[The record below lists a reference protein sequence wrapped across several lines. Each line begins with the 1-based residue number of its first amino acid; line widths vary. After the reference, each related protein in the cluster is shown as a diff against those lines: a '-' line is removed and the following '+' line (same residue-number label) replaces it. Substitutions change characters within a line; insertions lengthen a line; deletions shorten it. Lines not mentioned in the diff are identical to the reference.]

1 MENKTITIPYN
12 EYKGI
17 EKKLLDHSTTIQN
30 LEEVIS
36 GDSVLRV
43 ETNPHRYFFSI
54 DRDYEAHK
62 CTYYGNE
69 DFLSQLSEIK
79 ELNDRIHDSNKR
91 EVSKLYNENLKL
103 NEENRVLKIEQ
114 ESLKIKNIK
123 LNDKLK
129 NITIFQLI
137 FGN

>member
-43 ETNPHRYFFSI
+43 EINPHRY
-54 DRDYEAHK
+54 YEAHK
-62 CTYYGNE
+62 CIYYGNE

-91 EVSKLYNENLKL
+91 ENSKLYNENLKL